1 MYQYKDSRKAFKR
14 EKKYELQQIIREM
27 TRQEQ
32 IEKQQIQENRKKKNC
47 VNISNN
53 KLVRQH
59 SILEMD
65 DILSKKLRIF

>member
-1 MYQYKDSRKAFKR
+1 
-14 EKKYELQQIIREM
+14 M
-27 TRQEQ
+27 TRQER